1 MDTVLLI
8 AYILVLLALTAL
20 LVLCLKRGGARR
32 WVFLF
37 GCELVALL
45 AALFLTQYFDTLPGT
60 GMMPGLT
67 YFAHTLYSMTAAAA
81 YGCLLLVSLLL
92 GLWQYL
98 KEKK

>member
-20 LVLCLKRGGARR
+20 LVLCLKRGGRKR
-32 WVFLF
+32 WCILL
-37 GCELVALL
+37 GGALSALL
-45 AALFLTQYFDTLPGT
+45 LALGLARYFDTLPGT

-67 YFAHTLYSMTAAAA
+67 YFAHTLYSMTAAVV

-98 KEKK
+98 KKK